1 LRHGYVS
8 LFSYVVLSRVGRGLA
23 MNRNPIQAIPL
34 RCLKQFMFAEVNYD
48 LKQVRG
54 PDPLN
59 VQANKRPSTV
69 NIMNTFLY
77 MPKNAATSK
86 GL

>member
-1 LRHGYVS
+1 
-8 LFSYVVLSRVGRGLA
+8 
-23 MNRNPIQAIPL
+23 
-34 RCLKQFMFAEVNYD
+34 MFAEVNYD